1 MPPDFT
7 IFLVVPVHRILLVAF
22 PPARWQLYPF
32 PILVKVIN
40 LAALGKPFPMFVHCP
55 HSQQDMGV
63 GIVSRRMGVMDG
75 KVSNHAF
82 GNKLLLAKLPDKDS
96 ILVGRYLSGDGK
108 HPPPCKLGVPLFF
121 HRFGG
126 VPQSIAV
133 CIFLWGIRWE
143 QDFIVDDTT
152 LFRVVLHLLVIFTE
166 QFFATLVS
174 SGGNRRLPLAALNN
188 RDFVVWTGHFVS
200 LLSLIGGRGGVLPP
214 HFGQKKAG
222 DLFQISCSVCRY
234 VGGGYLIVKVRGKLT
249 RCEADKLEFI
259 LANHLPL

>member
-1 MPPDFT
+1 MGAGF
-7 IFLVVPVHRILLVAF
+7 HCGRYHAF
-22 PPARWQLYPF
+22 PGSAS
-32 PILVKVIN
+32 
-40 LAALGKPFPMFVHCP
+40 LAGH
-55 HSQQDMGV
+55 
-63 GIVSRRMGVMDG
+63 I
-75 KVSNHAF
+75 
-82 GNKLLLAKLPDKDS
+82 
-96 ILVGRYLSGDGK
+96 
-108 HPPPCKLGVPLFF
+108 
-121 HRFGG
+121 HRT
-126 VPQSIAV
+126 V
-133 CIFLWGIRWE
+133 
-143 QDFIVDDTT
+143 
-152 LFRVVLHLLVIFTE
+152 
-166 QFFATLVS
+166 FATLVS